1 MAKHILLVTFA
12 CLLACASTHGML
24 TKRLLKL
31 HRSFFKSVKLGRKL
45 PAWRPGDEND
55 LCARFQYH
63 YEARC
68 FKPKKV
74 KLNNEIEV
82 AMKTG
87 TDRLQSK

>member
-1 MAKHILLVTFA
+1 MPT
-12 CLLACASTHGML
+12 CM
-24 TKRLLKL
+24 RLNA
-31 HRSFFKSVKLGRKL
+31 RYVNQNIFKIAIKIPIFNTVKLGRKL

-63 YEARC
+63 YEEKC

-82 AMKTG
+82 AKKTG

>member
-1 MAKHILLVTFA
+1 MRLNARYVNQKIFEIAIL
-12 CLLACASTHGML
+12 
-24 TKRLLKL
+24 
-31 HRSFFKSVKLGRKL
+31 RSPFYTVKSGRKL